1 MMVFKSALVGV
12 MVAALGVGVIHADD
26 SDDGKKLTR
35 AEKRMAKFEKKYRKT
50 DVVKNCI
57 SLRRIDHTKILD
69 DKTILF
75 EMKGRKAYLNEMNRR
90 CPRLASEE
98 SFMYK
103 TSTSQLCS
111 VDMITVIDNFGRD
124 WASCG
129 LGKFRVLEKIKSD
142 DAIET
147 PDEKSEK

>member
-12 MVAALGVGVIHADD
+12 IVATLGVGVIHADES
-26 SDDGKKLTR
+26 SDGEKLTR
-35 AEKRMAKFEKKYRKT
+35 AEKRMAKFKKKYRTT

-57 SLRRIDHTKILD
+57 SLRSIDHTKILD

-75 EMKGRKAYLNEMNRR
+75 EMKGRKAYLNEMSRR
-90 CPRLASEE
+90 CPRLAREE

-103 TSTSQLCS
+103 TSTSQLCN
-111 VDMITVIDNFGRD
+111 VDMITVIDSFGRD

-142 DAIET
+142 DAKET
-147 PDEKSEK
+147 PDAKSEK